1 MAESAASSTGP
12 AAELRCAFYCFFD
25 DVIGRTL
32 AAQEPPEYITSE
44 QFDAISDYLIPKPQL
59 CGRLLTLRVF
69 GQVVLCWPTCIE
81 NNKKY
86 ARNALI
92 FSLGLVLQPA
102 AGDEGAPHRYGE
114 VLGRAAACS
123 PSSSASRASSRRG
136 ATSSTTCCRSCSA
149 TSARGRCT
157 LAVDASHAVELAL
170 PPRPPPPP
178 PPPQDHLAPVLVA
191 EPPAAAVR
199 GWDLALQ
206 RLLPLMDGTQPVA
219 RIAAAACVDVALARR
234 ATATLQAGGCVPPP
248 ALLVLAALRRHRRAP
263 RRRARARRPQAELAA
278 ARRPP
283 APAPPFAPC
292 CAARRLCPADDGW
305 RTVRAVCEALHA
317 LAAQVDVRALVTAA
331 LLNGLLR
338 AVDVVPVVPRQMRR
352 DSAGGGA
359 LGGGRSR
366 GWSTAARRS
375 PRSRASSTSA
385 PPTSSAASS
394 PRSTAARPCSDS
406 REAAGQE
413 IDRTHRPSHDPPRT
427 HTHHLTAA
435 AHQHGRTESRP
446 RSPGAPL
453 HAVPS

>member
-1 MAESAASSTGP
+1 M
-12 AAELRCAFYCFFD
+12 
-25 DVIGRTL
+25 IGRTL
-32 AAQEPPEYITSE
+32 AAQEPPEYIKTE

-59 CGRLLTLRVF
+59 CGRLLTLRAF
-69 GQVVLCWPTCIE
+69 GHVVLCWPTCIE

-114 VLGRAAACS
+114 VLGRAAACLTELERE
-123 PSSSASRASSRRG
+123 SSFLSARRDELHHLLPQLL
-136 ATSSTTCCRSCSA
+136 RDLR
-149 TSARGRCT
+149 ARGRCT

-234 ATATLQAGGCVPPP
+234 ATATLQAGGWVRLLPLFSFSQRYAATAALHDAARAPPP
-248 ALLVLAALRRHRRAP
+248 ARPSSPPPRGGRP
-263 RRRARARRPQAELAA
+263 RRRRRLRPCCGCSPRFARPTTAGAPSAPSARRSPPSPRRSTSAPSSPPRCSTGCCAPSTSSPSCRARCDATARAAAPSAA
-278 ARRPP
+278 A
-283 APAPPFAPC
+283 A
-292 CAARRLCPADDGW
+292 
-305 RTVRAVCEALHA
+305 
-317 LAAQVDVRALVTAA
+317 
-331 LLNGLLR
+331 
-338 AVDVVPVVPRQMRR
+338 
-352 DSAGGGA
+352 
-359 LGGGRSR
+359 SR
-366 GWSTAARRS
+366 GSSTAARRS

-394 PRSTAARPCSDS
+394 PRSTAARSCSDS
-406 REAAGQE
+406 R
-413 IDRTHRPSHDPPRT
+413 
-427 HTHHLTAA
+427 
-435 AHQHGRTESRP
+435 
-446 RSPGAPL
+446 
-453 HAVPS
+453 

>member
-1 MAESAASSTGP
+1 MADSATSGTASSATSGPASSATSGP

-32 AAQEPPEYITSE
+32 AAQEPLDYIKTE

-59 CGRLLTLRVF
+59 CGRLLTLRAF
-69 GQVVLCWPTCIE
+69 GHVVLCWPTCIE

-114 VLGRAAACS
+114 VLGRAAACLTELERE
-123 PSSSASRASSRRG
+123 SSFLSARRDELHHLLPQLL
-136 ATSSTTCCRSCSA
+136 RDLR
-149 TSARGRCT
+149 ARGRCT

-170 PPRPPPPP
+170 PPRPPPP

-234 ATATLQAGGCVPPP
+234 ATATLQAGGWVR
-248 ALLVLAALRRHRRAP
+248 LLPLFSFSQRYAATAALHDAARAP
-263 RRRARARRPQAELAA
+263 AARQAELAAA

-283 APAPPFAPC
+283 APAPPFAVVLRLL
-292 CAARRLCPADDGW
+292 AAFCPADDGW
-305 RTVRAVCEALHA
+305 RTVRAVCEALPA

-359 LGGGRSR
+359 LGGGRL
-366 GWSTAARRS
+366 ARLV
-375 PRSRASSTSA
+375 
-385 PPTSSAASS
+385 
-394 PRSTAARPCSDS
+394 D
-406 REAAGQE
+406 
-413 IDRTHRPSHDPPRT
+413 
-427 HTHHLTAA
+427 
-435 AHQHGRTESRP
+435 GRTPIAALACELNLRP
-446 RSPGAPL
+446 ADVERRLLAEVDGCAL
-453 HAVPS
+453 VQR

>member
-1 MAESAASSTGP
+1 M
-12 AAELRCAFYCFFD
+12 
-25 DVIGRTL
+25 IGRTL
-32 AAQEPPEYITSE
+32 AAQEPPEYIKTE

-59 CGRLLTLRVF
+59 CGRLLTLRAF
-69 GQVVLCWPTCIE
+69 GHVVLCWPTCIE

-114 VLGRAAACS
+114 VLGRAAACLTELERE
-123 PSSSASRASSRRG
+123 SSFLSARRDELHHLLPQLL
-136 ATSSTTCCRSCSA
+136 RDLR
-149 TSARGRCT
+149 ARGRCT

-234 ATATLQAGGCVPPP
+234 ATATLQAGGWVRLLPLFSFSQRYAATAALHDAARAPPP
-248 ALLVLAALRRHRRAP
+248 GRPSSPPPRGGRP
-263 RRRARARRPQAELAA
+263 RRRRRLQ
-278 ARRPP
+278 
-283 APAPPFAPC
+283 PC
-292 CAARRLCPADDGW
+292 CGCSPPSARPTTAG
-305 RTVRAVCEALHA
+305 APSAPSALTLPA

-359 LGGGRSR
+359 LGGGRL
-366 GWSTAARRS
+366 ARLV
-375 PRSRASSTSA
+375 
-385 PPTSSAASS
+385 
-394 PRSTAARPCSDS
+394 D
-406 REAAGQE
+406 
-413 IDRTHRPSHDPPRT
+413 
-427 HTHHLTAA
+427 
-435 AHQHGRTESRP
+435 GRTPIAALACELNLRP
-446 RSPGAPL
+446 ADVERRLLAEVDGCAL
-453 HAVPS
+453 VQR